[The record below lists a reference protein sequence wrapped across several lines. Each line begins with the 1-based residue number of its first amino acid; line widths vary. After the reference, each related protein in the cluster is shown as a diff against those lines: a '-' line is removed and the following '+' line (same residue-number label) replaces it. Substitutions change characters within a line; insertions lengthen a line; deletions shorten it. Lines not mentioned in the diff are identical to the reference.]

1 MQRHADAPSAH
12 RETISGFIVPMQWDE
27 QFRVTEVLIACEAE
41 RDVQVAN
48 LDTFPGLVSLART
61 RAFVTG
67 TVRRV
72 GNVETIHV
80 ESFTPVET
88 AEYR

>member
-1 MQRHADAPSAH
+1 MQQHADTTPPR

-27 QFRVTEVLIACEAE
+27 QYRVTEVLIACEAE

-48 LDTFPGLVSLART
+48 LDTFPALVSLARC
-61 RAFVTG
+61 RASITG

-72 GNVETIHV
+72 GGVETIHV
-80 ESFTPVET
+80 ESFTPMET
-88 AEYR
+88 ECG